1 MNRSHF
7 REGLRIRRNIDN
19 KNKTV
24 CPDLLVSSVQ
34 PQMLNSDMENHER
47 FLRVNGFLGIEG
59 YR

>member
-34 PQMLNSDMENHER
+34 PQMLNSDMENH
-47 FLRVNGFLGIEG
+47 GGISTCQWFLGD
-59 YR
+59 